1 VKHKIP
7 HNGAGWEDAYLVG
20 IHRYSY
26 RSGEPAK
33 IIGVVMYTPGSSG
46 DSDDYIERPCYHII
60 FPDGVEEYT
69 PVSDLLNYA
78 IISEDDVERNNIPP
92 VTQ

>member
-1 VKHKIP
+1 VKHRIVKRSIE
-7 HNGAGWEDAYLVG
+7 WEDAFIVG

-26 RSGEPAK
+26 RAGEPAK
-33 IIGVVMYTPGSSG
+33 IIGVVMFTPNT
-46 DSDDYIERPCYHII
+46 DDPVPRPCYHSI

-69 PVSDLLNYA
+69 PVSDFLLYD